1 MPDVHDEREH
11 RIEDMVDIMMEADR
25 TADRPTVFTMWH
37 HYAEALANAGYVKPE
52 YEYRV
57 ARRWRDADKFEQ
69 IGPWHHTLEEALDV
83 LDRNVDINIRHKT
96 GNEFKLVKRIAHGKV
111 EDA

>member
-1 MPDVHDEREH
+1 MSDEREH
-11 RIEDMVDIMMEADR
+11 QIEDMVDIMTEADK
-25 TADRPTVFTMWH
+25 TADSPTVFTLWH
-37 HYAEALANAGYVKPE
+37 HYAEALADAGYVKPE

-57 ARRWRDADKFEQ
+57 ARRWRDDDRFHQ
-69 IGPWHHTLEEALDV
+69 IGRWESLHEAMETLNRAVDL
-83 LDRNVDINIRHKT
+83 NVRHKT